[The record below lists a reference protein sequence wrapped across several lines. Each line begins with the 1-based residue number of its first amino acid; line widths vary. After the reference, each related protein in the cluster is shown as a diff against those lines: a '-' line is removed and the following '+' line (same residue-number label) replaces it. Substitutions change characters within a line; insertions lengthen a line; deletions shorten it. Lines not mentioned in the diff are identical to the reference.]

1 MKALREQTVADLEA
15 KVIENRKQLLDLRFQ
30 LKLGNKVKTHMF
42 KKLKREIQMIK
53 TLLSERVES

>member
-1 MKALREQTVADLEA
+1 MKELRDKTVSDLEA

-42 KKLKREIQMIK
+42 RKLKREIAMIK
-53 TLLSERVES
+53 TLLEERVD

>member
-30 LKLGNKVKTHMF
+30 LKLGNKVKTHMIR
-42 KKLKREIQMIK
+42 KLKREIQVIN
-53 TLLSERVES
+53 LVFYE

>member
-30 LKLGNKVKTHMF
+30 LKLGNKVKTHMIR
-42 KKLKREIQMIK
+42 KLKREIQVIK
-53 TLLSERVES
+53 TLLSERVAS

>member
-30 LKLGNKVKTHMF
+30 LKLGNKVKTHMIR
-42 KKLKREIQMIK
+42 KLKREIQVIK
-53 TLLSERVES
+53 TLLSERVVS

>member
-1 MKALREQTVADLEA
+1 MKELRDKTVADLEA

-42 KKLKREIQMIK
+42 RKLKREIAMIK
-53 TLLSERVES
+53 TLLEERVD